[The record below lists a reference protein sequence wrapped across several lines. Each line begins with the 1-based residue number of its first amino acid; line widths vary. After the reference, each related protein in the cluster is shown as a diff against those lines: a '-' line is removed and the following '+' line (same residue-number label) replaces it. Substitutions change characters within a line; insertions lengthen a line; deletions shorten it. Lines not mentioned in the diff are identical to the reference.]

1 MTLEDYIKLDQKRN
15 KGKSAASEHD
25 LQVQC
30 VTWFRWQ
37 YPRLVIMAI
46 PNGGYRTATTA
57 RLMKA
62 EGQLAGVPDLFV
74 PVPAGEYHGLWIE
87 MKNGKAGRLS
97 PAQKTMHEY
106 LRAQGYAVEV
116 VRDGVHFRSVV
127 TNYIQGTRTPA

>member
-1 MTLEDYIKLDQKRN
+1 MRKLWDKKN
-15 KGKSAASEHD
+15 KGKAANSEHD
-25 LQVQC
+25 LQKAC
-30 VTWFRWQ
+30 VNWFRYQ
-37 YPRLVIMAI
+37 YSFFSHLLLAI
-46 PNGGYRTATTA
+46 PNGARRTLYEQ
-57 RLMKA
+57 RMVKE
-62 EGQLAGVPDLFV
+62 EGILSGTPDLFLAI
-74 PVPAGEYHGLWIE
+74 PMNGFHGLWIE